1 MDKIDRFAAW
11 NTILL
16 GTTPLGRLTSKG
28 FPHRMVAELAA
39 DDLAPHREVEPTRPP
54 AGVFDGA
61 ALRTFAQYAEAAIL
75 ANATPDHGRKKETVP
90 DEAMRYLRGLPI
102 LDWCTGLSDGIGE
115 LVGATFI
122 HYDAGD
128 AKLHVDNDGAYD
140 FTLLGCLARV
150 IPEGKRG
157 SRTYFMLGN
166 EVTQVHNL
174 MPGDAV
180 FFHSKYTPHG
190 RTPLDDGER
199 VVLLHLQFAGGHRAA
214 GPDAGSTTAAAA
226 GG

>member
-39 DDLAPHREVEPTRPP
+39 DDLAPHREVDPTLAP
-54 AGVFDGA
+54 AGVFDEE
-61 ALRTFAQYAEAAIL
+61 ALRTFAAFAEAAIL
-75 ANATPDHGRKKETVP
+75 ANATPDRGRKKEIVP
-90 DEAMRYLRGLPI
+90 DDALRYLRSLPI
-102 LDWCTGLSDGIGE
+102 LDWCTGLSGSIGE
-115 LVGATFI
+115 LVGATFV
-122 HYDAGD
+122 HYDGGD
-128 AKLHVDNDGAYD
+128 AKLHVDNDGSYD
-140 FTLLGCLARV
+140 FTLLACLARV

-166 EVTQVHNL
+166 EVTQVHSL

-180 FFHSKYTPHG
+180 FFHSRYTPHG

-199 VVLLHLQFAGGHRAA
+199 VVLLHLQFAGESRVAGSGAA
-214 GPDAGSTTAAAA
+214 GRITAAADA
-226 GG
+226 

>member
-1 MDKIDRFAAW
+1 MNKIDRFAAW

-16 GTTPLGRLTSKG
+16 GTTPLGTLTSKG

-39 DDLAPHREVEPTRPP
+39 DDLAPHREVDPTVPP
-54 AGVFDGA
+54 AGMFDEE
-61 ALRTFAQYAEAAIL
+61 ALRTFTQFAEAAIL
-75 ANATPDHGRKKETVP
+75 ANATSDHGRKKETVP
-90 DEAMRYLRGLPI
+90 DEAMDYLRGLPV
-102 LDWCTGLSDGIGE
+102 LDWCTGLSGTIGE

-140 FTLLGCLARV
+140 FTFLACLARV

-157 SRTYFMLGN
+157 SRTYFMLGK

-180 FFHSKYTPHG
+180 FFHSRYTPHG

-199 VVLLHLQFAGGHRAA
+199 VVLLHLQFASRSRG
-214 GPDAGSTTAAAA
+214 AGSGAGGRFIAAA
-226 GG
+226 GT